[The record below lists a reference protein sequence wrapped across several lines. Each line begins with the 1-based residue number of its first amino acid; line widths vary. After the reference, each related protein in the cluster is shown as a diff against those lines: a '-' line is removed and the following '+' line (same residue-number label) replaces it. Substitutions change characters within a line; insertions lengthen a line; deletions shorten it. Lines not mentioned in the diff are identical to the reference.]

1 MWETMKVQHENQSR
15 IAKVLRDN
23 LDLSQ
28 STTETTEH
36 HHERTIQLLAVVQ
49 DWYMQFCKLIDH
61 QKEYTKAL
69 SNWLRLNLIPIE
81 RSMKEKVSSPPRLEN
96 PPIQRLLL
104 SWQDK
109 LDKLPDEMGRSAIN
123 NFAHLIDTIVQH
135 QLDEMKLKK
144 KCEESRKE
152 LQKKQQQF
160 EVWYHKHMKRKTPE
174 LDPERTDDNS
184 YNDDV
189 AERRLIVDSVEK
201 RLKEEEEA
209 YKKLCIQVREKSLVS
224 LKTRLP
230 ELFRAMTGTAIA
242 CSKMYGELKILITF
256 KEYKHSS

>member
-96 PPIQRLLL
+96 PLFKG
-104 SWQDK
+104 S
-109 LDKLPDEMGRSAIN
+109 
-123 NFAHLIDTIVQH
+123 
-135 QLDEMKLKK
+135 
-144 KCEESRKE
+144 
-152 LQKKQQQF
+152 
-160 EVWYHKHMKRKTPE
+160 
-174 LDPERTDDNS
+174 
-184 YNDDV
+184 
-189 AERRLIVDSVEK
+189 
-201 RLKEEEEA
+201 
-209 YKKLCIQVREKSLVS
+209 SLVGRTS
-224 LKTRLP
+224 LIN
-230 ELFRAMTGTAIA
+230 FRMRW
-242 CSKMYGELKILITF
+242 EEVLLIT
-256 KEYKHSS
+256 SLT